1 MIEKETILQT
11 CNELLCET
19 TIFLMRLVQF
29 ESISS
34 YEGPAMEWVYEQ
46 FKDISDECEKIPVP
60 EEIVNDPDYAF
71 RRDDMPYEGRP
82 NVRAVLKGDGTGKS
96 VIFNAHIDVVPP
108 SKGQKRPFD
117 PYIEEGKMYGRGID
131 VGKPRIAGC

>member
-1 MIEKETILQT
+1 M
-11 CNELLCET
+11 
-19 TIFLMRLVQF
+19 
-29 ESISS
+29 
-34 YEGPAMEWVYEQ
+34 
-46 FKDISDECEKIPVP
+46 
-60 EEIVNDPDYAF
+60 NDPDYAF

>member
-46 FKDISDECEKIPVP
+46 FKDISPMNTKRFP
-60 EEIVNDPDYAF
+60 F
-71 RRDDMPYEGRP
+71 QRR
-82 NVRAVLKGDGTGKS
+82 L
-96 VIFNAHIDVVPP
+96 
-108 SKGQKRPFD
+108 
-117 PYIEEGKMYGRGID
+117 
-131 VGKPRIAGC
+131 